1 MGRFVLACRPMKGN
15 TIWVL
20 ISGLAVGFL
29 VGNEYGRR
37 NGGGASST
45 SSTSETAATAKGP
58 SEIPADWLKETDIG
72 MADKFAGL
80 TPQQRYVALKV
91 LNERPCD
98 CGCPH
103 GSTAKCKKEDPN
115 CPRAPLVAVQVAD
128 LARQGKTFDQ
138 IMEAVKKPQGAQAQ
152 QPPPSAPQKIEL
164 AAWTPIKGPK
174 YAKVTVL
181 EFSDF
186 Q

>member
-1 MGRFVLACRPMKGN
+1 MKGN

-20 ISGLAVGFL
+20 VAGLAVGFVL
-29 VGNEYGRR
+29 GHEVGWSR
-37 NGGGASST
+37 GGGKAAST
-45 SSTSETAATAKGP
+45 SASDSAQPTSANGP
-58 SEIPADWLKETDIG
+58 TDLHADWLKEADFG
-72 MADKFAGL
+72 MADKFVGL

-115 CPRAPLVAVQVAD
+115 CPRAPLVAVQVVD
-128 LARQGKTFDQ
+128 LAKQGKTADQ
-138 IMEAVKKPQGAQAQ
+138 ILEAVKKPGAGAAQQ
-152 QPPPSAPQKIEL
+152 QPPAGAPQKIEL
-164 AAWTPIKGPK
+164 AAWTPVKGPK
-174 YAKVTVL
+174 TAKVTIL

>member
-1 MGRFVLACRPMKGN
+1 MLVA
-15 TIWVL
+15 
-20 ISGLAVGFL
+20 GLAVGFVIGHE
-29 VGNEYGRR
+29 VGWSR
-37 NGGGASST
+37 GGGRSPSGGGG
-45 SSTSETAATAKGP
+45 ETAQAPTSANGP
-58 SEIPADWLKETDIG
+58 TDVPADWLKEADIA
-72 MADKFAGL
+72 MADKFTGL

-115 CPRAPLVAVQVAD
+115 CPRAPLVAVQVVD
-128 LARQGKTFDQ
+128 LAKQGKTFDQ
-138 IMEAVKKPQGAQAQ
+138 IMEAVKKPGGGAAAQQ
-152 QPPPSAPQKIEL
+152 QPPAGQPQKIEL
-164 AAWTPIKGPK
+164 AAWTPVKGPK
-174 YAKVTVL
+174 TAKVTIL